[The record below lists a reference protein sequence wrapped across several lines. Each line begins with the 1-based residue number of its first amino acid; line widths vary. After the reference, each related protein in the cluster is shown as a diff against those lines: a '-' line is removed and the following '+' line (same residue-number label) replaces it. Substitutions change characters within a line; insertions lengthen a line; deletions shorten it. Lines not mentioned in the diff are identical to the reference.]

1 MDDNGD
7 IPVYSERHLALFQ
20 RVKDSLDE
28 LPVLHNSAIPKDESC
43 AICLTPFD
51 AILSGEIP
59 QEGEGEFEGGVTE
72 VVGCGHLFC
81 RKEYVI
87 IFVQIFI
94 IFC

>member
-1 MDDNGD
+1 MEDNGD

-20 RVKDSLDE
+20 RVKDALDD
-28 LPVLHNSAIPKDESC
+28 LPVVHDSAIPKDESC

-51 AILSGEIP
+51 AILTAEVP
-59 QEGEGEFEGGVTE
+59 QEEEGEFEDGVTK

-87 IFVQIFI
+87 YFDQTLV